1 MLRPIRRVAVLG
13 AGTMGSQIAAHL
25 ANARIPCVLL
35 DRLPLSPT
43 LEEERKEPA
52 LADPLVRDRLGRLG
66 VEMALK
72 SRPPAFFVPANAS
85 LITLGNFEDHLN
97 LLKGCDWIIEAVTEN
112 LDVKRDLLKRVEPF
126 ISPGAIVSSNTSGIS
141 IEAIAQGFSFL
152 PSWLG
157 THFFNPPRYM
167 KLLEIIP
174 IASTLPEVVE
184 RISWFGDEVLG
195 KGIVVAK
202 DRPNFI
208 ANRIGVF
215 VHLATLEIMQEEG
228 FSIEEVDA
236 LTGPVMGLPKSATFR
251 TADLVGLDVMAH
263 VVQHL
268 YESLPGDERRA
279 DFRLPEFMERMIE
292 RGLLGQKTGQGFYK
306 RIAGETGNRSEIL
319 TLDLGT
325 FAYRP
330 RQKPKLDGLE
340 MVKSIGDTRQRAR
353 ALFQAQG
360 RVGHFYRQLL
370 GRTFHY
376 AASRIPEISD
386 DLVSVDHAMQWG
398 FNWECGVFELWDA
411 IGVDTVAAHWREQR
425 IAPPPLVEELLAAG
439 KKSFYLESSGQKSV
453 FDLRRADYVA
463 TPEKPG
469 LLLLSSLRSSGR
481 EVKCNPGASLIDLGD
496 GVLSLEFHSKMNILG
511 PDTIQ
516 MIHFGLQALEESF
529 EAMVIGNQGANFSA
543 GANLLLLLLSIQE
556 EEWDEVS
563 HAVRAFQDANM
574 ALKYASRPVVAA
586 PFGLTLGGGVE
597 TSLHCARRVAAAETY
612 MGLVEAGVG
621 LIPAGGGTKEMLV
634 RALDSVPADDDAD
647 AFLPLKM
654 VFKNIGMAT
663 VSTSAE
669 EARNLGYLTPDDVI
683 CMNRDRQIALAKQMA
698 LELARLGYR
707 PGKPRQDVPALG
719 EPAFSKMK
727 LALHLLRRGEYI
739 SNHDALIATKLA
751 EVLSGGCEWKSPGR
765 VSEQYLLDLEREAFL
780 SLCGEKKT
788 AERIQYMLK
797 NGKPLRN

>member
-35 DRLPLSPT
+35 DRLPISPT
-43 LEEERKEPA
+43 LEEEKKEPT
-52 LADPLVRDRLGRLG
+52 LADPLVRDRLARLG
-66 VEMALK
+66 VETALK
-72 SRPPAFFVPANAS
+72 SHPAAFFVPANVA
-85 LITLGNFEDHLN
+85 LITTGNFEDHLN

-112 LDVKRDLLKRVEPF
+112 LDVKRELLKKVEPF
-126 ISPGAIVSSNTSGIS
+126 ISPGAVVSSNTSGIS

-174 IASTLPEVVE
+174 ATGTLPEVVE
-184 RISWFGDEVLG
+184 RISWFGGEVLG

-236 LTGPVMGLPKSATFR
+236 LTGPAMGLPKSATFR

-263 VVQHL
+263 VVQNL
-268 YESLPGDERRA
+268 YESLLGDERRA

-292 RGLLGQKTGQGFYK
+292 SGLLGQKTGQGFYK
-306 RIAGETGNRSEIL
+306 RIAGETGDGSEIL

-340 MVKSIGDTRQRAR
+340 MAKSIGDTRQRAR

-386 DLVSVDHAMQWG
+386 DLVSVDRAMQWG

-411 IGVDTVAAHWREQR
+411 IGVDTVAAQWREQR
-425 IAPPPLVEELLAAG
+425 ITPPPLVEELLAAG

-463 TPEKPG
+463 IPEKPG
-469 LLLLSSLRSSGR
+469 LLLLSSLRSCGR
-481 EVKCNPGASLIDLGD
+481 EVKRNPGASLIDLGD
-496 GVLSLEFHSKMNILG
+496 GVLCLEFHSKMNILG

-516 MIHFGLQALEESF
+516 MIHFGLQALEENF

-556 EEWDEVS
+556 GEWDEVS

-574 ALKYASRPVVAA
+574 ALKYAPRPVVAA

-612 MGLVEAGVG
+612 IGLVEAGVG
-621 LIPAGGGTKEMLV
+621 LIPAGGGTKEMLI

-647 AFLPLKM
+647 AFLPLKA
-654 VFKNIGMAT
+654 VFKNIGMVT

-683 CMNRDRQIALAKQMA
+683 CMNRDRQIASAKQMA
-698 LELARLGYR
+698 LELVRLGYR
-707 PGKPRQDVPALG
+707 PGEPRQDVPMLG
-719 EPAFSKMK
+719 EAAFSKMK

-739 SNHDALIATKLA
+739 SDHDALIATKLA
-751 EVLSGGCEWKSPGR
+751 EVLSGGREWKSPGR

-788 AERIQYMLK
+788 VERIQYMLK